1 MVSLT
6 ISLGGDRLHLVSQ
19 SHVSF
24 PNKQRQRRGMAAVT
38 NEDESSTDDSYI
50 VVDDALHLVLPVRT
64 LVFLIDLHVLL
75 VAVNKISVHRTA

>member
-1 MVSLT
+1 M
-6 ISLGGDRLHLVSQ
+6 
-19 SHVSF
+19 
-24 PNKQRQRRGMAAVT
+24 T